1 MFPEQLTKE
10 QHMSKIQ
17 KWSIIIDN
25 EVHTVEY
32 TPRTL
37 FGGAKIKIDNKEYPL
52 HSAKLFGES
61 QDMFRLGGER
71 AIISID
77 KNKRAT
83 ISVDGETI
91 KEI

>member
-1 MFPEQLTKE
+1 MP
-10 QHMSKIQ
+10 KIQ
-17 KWSIIIDN
+17 KWSVIIEN

-37 FGGAKIKIDNKEYPL
+37 FSSAKIKIDGKEYPL
-52 HSAKLFGES
+52 LSAKLFGTS

-71 AIISID
+71 AIISIG
-77 KNKRAT
+77 KGKVAT
-83 ISVDGETI
+83 ITVDGEEI

>member
-1 MFPEQLTKE
+1 MAR
-10 QHMSKIQ
+10 IQ
-17 KWSIIIDN
+17 KWSADIDN
-25 EVHTVEY
+25 TMHSVEY

-37 FGGAKIKIDNKEYPL
+37 FSKAKIKIDGKQYPL

-61 QDMFRLGGER
+61 QEMFRLGGER
-71 AIISID
+71 AVISIA

-83 ISVDGETI
+83 LTLDGELI